1 MTKICKKTFANTTLR
16 RVWII
21 ENLRIRGKSLSSLA
35 RDIGVSRQRVFS
47 AVKLAYPGTRI
58 AQAIAD
64 ALGMEQATLF
74 PERFDE
80 NGQPVSPQKHGRKK
94 CIHKIRIAE
103 KHLSPENQNSFLIKI
118 DGVFYECR
126 RWGGE

>member
-1 MTKICKKTFANTTLR
+1 MTKPCKKTFASPTKR

-35 RDIGVSRQRVFS
+35 RDLGVSRQAVFS
-47 AVKLAYPGTRI
+47 AVKLANPGTRI

-64 ALGMEQATLF
+64 ALGMPPATLF

-80 NGQPVSPQKHGRKK
+80 NGQPVALQKRGRKK
-94 CIHKIRIAE
+94 LIHKVRIAE
-103 KHLSPENQNSFLIKI
+103 KHLQPENQASFLIKI